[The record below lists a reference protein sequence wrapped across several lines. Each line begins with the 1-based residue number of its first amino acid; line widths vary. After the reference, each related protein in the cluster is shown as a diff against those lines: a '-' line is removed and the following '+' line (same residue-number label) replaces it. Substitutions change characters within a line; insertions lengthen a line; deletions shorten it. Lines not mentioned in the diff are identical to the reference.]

1 MLIDTRCRRVL
12 VKSSRGLFANEVLHK
27 KCIYGNVKNYKTKW
41 AEIKIGM
48 QTFQWKL
55 GMLPSLIAKS
65 L

>member
-48 QTFQWKL
+48 QTFQ
-55 GMLPSLIAKS
+55 
-65 L
+65 